1 MRKILLFVLA
11 FALPGCGK
19 FLDKFSRLD
28 EGYTRVELVG
38 DRGPGAA
45 LNGGMMVI
53 FSRTSDE
60 GGSAFG
66 FTSAELASGR
76 TVVVP
81 NGSYKVMAYGSE
93 EGTGKILQG
102 QAKCGLGNGG
112 AVVNLSGGG
121 TTVSIQMSA
130 TNCGFGTNSVFSD
143 EEYTTGGSNLDTL
156 SIQFCSTQVHPSCDN
171 NTGATYRVKFR
182 LAGGQAPSKST
193 FYVSEAD
200 SLTSGCS
207 PNPVSGIISSSFLA
221 FVGSETLS
229 PPAELLI
236 YNDGTCSGPIVGR
249 IPMNDGLRHYR
260 NSATGSVIRISAPAS
275 SNTTYFYIKYP

>member
-1 MRKILLFVLA
+1 MRKIAFLALVLLF
-11 FALPGCGK
+11 PGCGK
-19 FLDKFSRLD
+19 FFDKFSRLD

-38 DRGPGAA
+38 DRNPGAT
-45 LNGGMMVI
+45 LNGGVMVI
-53 FSRTSDE
+53 FARSSDD

-66 FTSAELASGR
+66 FSSAELAGGR

-81 NGSYKVMAYGSE
+81 NGSYKVLAYGAE

-112 AVVNLSGGG
+112 ALVNLSGGG

-130 TNCGFGTNSVFSD
+130 ANCGFGTNSVFSD
-143 EEYTTGGSNLDTL
+143 EEYTFGGSNLDTL
-156 SIQFCSTQVHPSCDN
+156 SIQFCSTQVHPGCDN
-171 NTGATYRVKFR
+171 NVGATYRVKFR
-182 LAGGQAPSKST
+182 LSGGQAPAKHT
-193 FYVSEAD
+193 FIPSEAD

-207 PNPVSGIISSSFLA
+207 SAPTSGIISSSFLA

-249 IPMNDGLRHYR
+249 IPMNDGLRDYR

-275 SNTTYFYIKYP
+275 SNTTYLYIKYP

>member
-1 MRKILLFVLA
+1 MRKILLLVLA
-11 FALPGCGK
+11 MALPGCGK
-19 FLDKFSRLD
+19 FFDKFSRLD

-45 LNGGMMVI
+45 LNGGVMVI
-53 FSRTSDE
+53 FSRSPGD

-66 FTSAELASGR
+66 FTSAELAGGR

-93 EGTGKILQG
+93 EGSGKILQG

-112 AVVNLSGGG
+112 ALVNLSGGG
-121 TTVSIQMSA
+121 ATVSIQMSA
-130 TNCGFGTNSVFSD
+130 ANCAFGTNSVFSD
-143 EEYTTGGSNLDTL
+143 EEYTFGGNLDTL
-156 SIQFCSTQVHPSCDN
+156 SIQFCNTQVHPGCDN
-171 NTGATYRVKFR
+171 NTGATYRVRFR
-182 LAGGQAPSKST
+182 LVGGHAPSKGT
-193 FYVSEAD
+193 FLPSESD

-207 PNPVSGIISSSFLA
+207 SAPTSGIIGSSFLA

-236 YNDGTCSGPIVGR
+236 YSDSTCSGAIVGR
-249 IPMNDGLRHYR
+249 IPMNDGLRDYR